1 MLKVYI
7 TDLAAYNNGV
17 LCGEW
22 VTLPLATKELTSKI
36 KEILANGEEAVDG
49 FNHEEWFISD
59 YEWDYISLSTISEYE
74 DIYKLNEE
82 LLYIGTLDTTT
93 LKAIKYLLDFN
104 IATDLIDAYY
114 KSGEVR
120 VYENSTLE
128 DIAYEYISECYD
140 LNAIPP
146 IIANNIDYY
155 SVGRDLELDGAYD
168 AIGSDIYEYHGWFL
182 DTLKL
187 KIKEVQLLT

>member
-17 LCGEW
+17 LYGEW
-22 VTLPLATKELTSKI
+22 VTLPLSTKELTSKI
-36 KEILANGEEAVDG
+36 KEILANGEEVVNG

-59 YEWDYISLSTISEYE
+59 YEWDYVSLSTISEYE

-82 LLYIGTLDTTT
+82 LLHIGTLDTTT

-114 KSGEVR
+114 KSSEVR

-140 LNAIPP
+140 LNTIPP

-168 AIGSDIYEYHGWFL
+168 AIGSDIYEYHG
-182 DTLKL
+182 
-187 KIKEVQLLT
+187 